1 MAKTRIPPINISFC
15 FFEYFNADQISDLRT
30 AGLWPVGLGLV
41 GGDAAEVDNAGVL
54 LAGVRLDVVSQRL
67 HHEAVAGHVHPEI
80 GKRGGER

>member
-1 MAKTRIPPINISFC
+1 M
-15 FFEYFNADQISDLRT
+15 
-30 AGLWPVGLGLV
+30 PVGLGLV

-67 HHEAVAGHVHPEI
+67 HHEAVAGHVHPGV